1 MDCVCADR
9 SYLFGM
15 ATIVLP
21 ASLQVSLTSHHYYVI
36 LALPDII
43 TMVRLALSLTA
54 LPLILLI
61 FITDDVCAPGTL
73 LKK

>member
-21 ASLQVSLTSHHYYVI
+21 ALLQVSLTSHHYYVI
-36 LALPDII
+36 LVLLDII

-54 LPLILLI
+54 LSLTLLI
-61 FITDDVCAPGTL
+61 SITDGVCAPGTL